1 MKKIKDGIIWI
12 VLFFLVILLFHF
24 IDKWNQGGKVA
35 EITYSEFISQVV
47 EKDNVA
53 SVKIQDMEVEGEFQS
68 KLQNGANKFHTIIPK
83 NDSYS
88 IQKLLSKNSNI
99 KIEKPSSGDFKLF
112 LIYVLPTILFFAF
125 FIYFLRK
132 MQGKGNKAFTF
143 GKSTAQMIGKGD
155 VDVTF
160 DDVAGC
166 DEAKEE
172 LEDVIEFL
180 KDPQKFQKLGGK
192 IPKGILLVGAPG
204 TGKTLLSK
212 AVAGEANTPF
222 FHLSGSDFVEMFV
235 GVGASRVRDL
245 FKQAKKHS
253 PAIIFI
259 DELDAV
265 GRARGAGLGG
275 GHDEREQTLNQLLS
289 EMDGFEAKEGIIL
302 IAATNRP
309 DVLDKALL
317 RPGRFDRQVTVDMP
331 DVNGREKIIEIH
343 TKEKPT
349 DEDVDLNVLAKSTP
363 GMSGADLENMANE
376 AALIAAKREKD
387 IIEMED
393 FEEAKDKVL
402 LGKPRKSMVITDNEK
417 KRIAYHEAGHTIIGK
432 LMVAD
437 EPVHKVTIVPRGKAL
452 GVTHFL
458 PLDEKHIYP
467 KSYMIAQL
475 HRMLGGRAA
484 EEVIFDEIST
494 GAQDDINRATDI
506 ARKMVSNWGMSDD
519 IGPLS
524 FGKKKEHVF
533 LGKDLGSSKDI
544 SEETARRVDEA
555 VEKIVKEIYLKT
567 KKMLEDNK
575 DKIEKLAEELIKK
588 EVLDSDEIDDLI
600 NIEPRKEGANG

>member
-12 VLFFLVILLFHF
+12 VLFFVVLLLFHF
-24 IDKWNQGGKVA
+24 IETWQGESKTA
-35 EITYSEFISQVV
+35 DITYSEFINYI
-47 EKDNVA
+47 EKGNVQK
-53 SVKIQDMEVEGEFQS
+53 VKIQDMEVEGVFKNQIEDGATKF
-68 KLQNGANKFHTIIPK
+68 KTIVPQNDQF
-83 NDSYS
+83 S
-88 IQKLLSKNSNI
+88 IQKLLDKDSNI
-99 KIEKPSSGDFKLF
+99 KIEQPSSGDFKLF
-112 LIYVLPTILFFAF
+112 LIYVLPTIIIFVF

-132 MQGKGNKAFTF
+132 MQGKGNQAFTF
-143 GKSTAQMIGKGD
+143 GKSKARMIGKGD
-155 VDVTF
+155 VDVSF

-172 LEDVIEFL
+172 LEEVIEFL
-180 KDPQKFQKLGGK
+180 KNPKKFRKIGGK
-192 IPKGILLVGAPG
+192 IPKGILLVGPPG

-212 AVAGEANTPF
+212 AVAGEANVPF
-222 FHLSGSDFVEMFV
+222 LSLSGSDFVEMFV

-289 EMDGFEAKEGIIL
+289 QMDGFERNEGIIL
-302 IAATNRP
+302 LAATNRP

-317 RPGRFDRQVTVDMP
+317 RPGRFDRQVVVDMP
-331 DVNGREKIIEIH
+331 DARGREKILEIH
-343 TKEKPT
+343 TKEKPL
-349 DEDVDLNVLAKSTP
+349 DDDVDLEIIARSTP
-363 GMSGADLENMANE
+363 GMSGADLANMANE
-376 AALIAAKREKD
+376 AALIAARRGKD
-387 IIEMED
+387 IIQMDD

-402 LGKPRKSMVITDNEK
+402 MGKPRKSLVIQDEEK
-417 KRIAYHEAGHTIIGK
+417 KRIAYHEAGHTFIGK
-432 LMVAD
+432 KMLKE

-467 KSYMIAQL
+467 KSYIFAQL
-475 HRMLGGRAA
+475 HRLLGGRAA
-484 EEVIFDEIST
+484 EEIFFNEVST

-506 ARKMVSNWGMSDD
+506 ARKMVSNWGMSDEL
-519 IGPLS
+519 GPLS
-524 FGKKKEHVF
+524 FGRKKEHVF
-533 LGKDLGSSKDI
+533 LGRDLGTQKDI

-555 VEKIVKEIYLKT
+555 VENLVKEAYLKT
-567 KKMLEDNK
+567 KEIIEESKS
-575 DKIEKLAEELIKK
+575 KIEKLAEELIKK
-588 EVLDSDEIDDLI
+588 EVLNSDEIDEIL
-600 NIEPRKEGANG
+600 EMES

>member
-12 VLFFLVILLFHF
+12 VLFFVVLLLFHF
-24 IDKWNQGGKVA
+24 IETWQGESKTA
-35 EITYSEFISQVV
+35 DITYSEFINYI
-47 EKDNVA
+47 ENGNVQK
-53 SVKIQDMEVEGEFQS
+53 VKIQDMEVEGNFKSQIED
-68 KLQNGANKFHTIIPK
+68 GVTKFKTIIPQ
-83 NDSYS
+83 NDQFS
-88 IQKLLSKNSNI
+88 IQKLLNKDSNI
-99 KIEKPSSGDFKLF
+99 KIEQPSSGDFKLF
-112 LIYVLPTILFFAF
+112 LIYVLPTIIIFVF

-132 MQGKGNKAFTF
+132 MQGKGNQAFTF
-143 GKSTAQMIGKGD
+143 GKSKARMIGKGD
-155 VDVTF
+155 VDVSF

-172 LEDVIEFL
+172 LEEVIEFL
-180 KDPQKFQKLGGK
+180 KNPKKFRKIGGK
-192 IPKGILLVGAPG
+192 IPKGILLVGPPG

-212 AVAGEANTPF
+212 AVAGEANVPF
-222 FHLSGSDFVEMFV
+222 LSLSGSDFVEMFV

-289 EMDGFEAKEGIIL
+289 QMDGFERNEGIIL
-302 IAATNRP
+302 LAATNRP

-317 RPGRFDRQVTVDMP
+317 RPGRFDRQVVVDMP
-331 DVNGREKIIEIH
+331 DAKGREKILEIH
-343 TKEKPT
+343 TKEKPL
-349 DEDVDLNVLAKSTP
+349 DDDVDLEIISRSTP
-363 GMSGADLENMANE
+363 GMSGADLANMANE
-376 AALIAAKREKD
+376 AALIAARRGKD
-387 IIEMED
+387 IIQMDD

-402 LGKPRKSMVITDNEK
+402 MGKPRKSLVIQDEEK
-417 KRIAYHEAGHTIIGK
+417 RRIAYHEAGHTFIGK
-432 LMVAD
+432 KMLKE

-458 PLDEKHIYP
+458 PIDEKHIYP
-467 KSYMIAQL
+467 KSYIFAQL
-475 HRMLGGRAA
+475 HRLLGGRAS
-484 EEVIFDEIST
+484 EEVFFNEVST

-506 ARKMVSNWGMSDD
+506 ARKMVSNWGMSDE

-524 FGKKKEHVF
+524 FGRKKEHVF
-533 LGKDLGSSKDI
+533 LGRDLGTQKDI

-555 VEKIVKEIYLKT
+555 VENIVKEAYMKT
-567 KKMLEDNK
+567 KRMIEEGK
-575 DKIEKLAEELIKK
+575 DSIEKIANALIEK
-588 EVLDSDEIDDLI
+588 EVLNSDEIDDLL
-600 NIEPRKEGANG
+600 EMDSGE

>member
-12 VLFFLVILLFHF
+12 VLFFVVLLLFHF
-24 IDKWNQGGKVA
+24 IETWQGESKTA
-35 EITYSEFISQVV
+35 DITYSEFINYI
-47 EKDNVA
+47 ENGNVQK
-53 SVKIQDMEVEGEFQS
+53 VKIQDMEVEGNFKSQIED
-68 KLQNGANKFHTIIPK
+68 GVTKFKTIIPQ
-83 NDSYS
+83 NDQFS
-88 IQKLLSKNSNI
+88 IQKLLNKDSNI
-99 KIEKPSSGDFKLF
+99 KIEQPSSGDFKLF
-112 LIYVLPTILFFAF
+112 LIYVLPTIIIFVF

-132 MQGKGNKAFTF
+132 MQGKGNQAFTF
-143 GKSTAQMIGKGD
+143 GKSKARMIGKGD
-155 VDVTF
+155 VDVSF

-172 LEDVIEFL
+172 LEEVIEFL
-180 KDPQKFQKLGGK
+180 KNPKKFRKIGGK
-192 IPKGILLVGAPG
+192 IPKGILLVGPPG

-212 AVAGEANTPF
+212 AVAGEANVPF
-222 FHLSGSDFVEMFV
+222 LSLSGSDFVEMFV

-289 EMDGFEAKEGIIL
+289 QMDGFERNEGIIL
-302 IAATNRP
+302 LAATNRP

-317 RPGRFDRQVTVDMP
+317 RPGRFDRQVVVDMP
-331 DVNGREKIIEIH
+331 DAKGREKILEIH
-343 TKEKPT
+343 TKEKPL
-349 DEDVDLNVLAKSTP
+349 DDDVDLEIISRSTP
-363 GMSGADLENMANE
+363 GMSGADLANMANE
-376 AALIAAKREKD
+376 AALIAARRGKD
-387 IIEMED
+387 IIQMDD

-402 LGKPRKSMVITDNEK
+402 MGKPRKSLVIQDEEK
-417 KRIAYHEAGHTIIGK
+417 RRIAYHEAGHTFIGK
-432 LMVAD
+432 KMLKE

-458 PLDEKHIYP
+458 PIDEKHIYP
-467 KSYMIAQL
+467 KSYIFAQL
-475 HRMLGGRAA
+475 HRLLGGRAS
-484 EEVIFDEIST
+484 EEVFFNEVST

-506 ARKMVSNWGMSDD
+506 ARKMVSNWGMSDEL
-519 IGPLS
+519 GPLS

-533 LGKDLGSSKDI
+533 LGRDLGTQKDI

-555 VEKIVKEIYLKT
+555 VENLVKEAYLKT
-567 KKMLEDNK
+567 KEIIEESRS
-575 DKIEKLAEELIKK
+575 KIEKLAEELIKK
-588 EVLDSDEIDDLI
+588 EVLNSDEIDEIL
-600 NIEPRKEGANG
+600 EMES